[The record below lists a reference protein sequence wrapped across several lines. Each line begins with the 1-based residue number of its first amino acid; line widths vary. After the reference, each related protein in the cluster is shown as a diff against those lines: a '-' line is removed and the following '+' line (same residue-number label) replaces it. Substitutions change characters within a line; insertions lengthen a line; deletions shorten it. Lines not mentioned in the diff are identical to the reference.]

1 MTTNHVVRLY
11 ALALALA
18 VFFLTWAVV
27 AAHPWAAT
35 ASEEDPRLAALER
48 REERLR
54 RKSERVQRVVERRF
68 ATYERRLARRRELIA
83 RASSAPVASTGV
95 SAPVPAPSAAPSVS
109 VVDLPPVTSSG
120 SS

>member
-1 MTTNHVVRLY
+1 MTNHVVRLY
-11 ALALALA
+11 ALALGLV

-27 AAHPWAAT
+27 AARPWAA
-35 ASEEDPRLAALER
+35 AAADQDPRLAALER

-68 ATYERRLARRRELIA
+68 AAYERRLAQRRALIA
-83 RASSAPVASTGV
+83 SATNAPAAAPVT
-95 SAPVPAPSAAPSVS
+95 SAAPSVG